1 MWLESTAF
9 NISHSSFRL
18 SLPKNVG
25 NGCQENRILKHSRSE
40 KIFVSRLA
48 KILRKTAI
56 MDKLFS
62 SEQQS

>member
-1 MWLESTAF
+1 MWEMGA
-9 NISHSSFRL
+9 
-18 SLPKNVG
+18 K
-25 NGCQENRILKHSRSE
+25 RIEFLGIQDLK
-40 KIFVSRLA
+40 KFVSRLA

>member
-1 MWLESTAF
+1 M
-9 NISHSSFRL
+9 
-18 SLPKNVG
+18 G